1 MIQLIQYKGSITTLM
16 YNQVKSIEKLILSG
30 KKVFT
35 AGDLAVLWEITDTNK
50 LSERIK
56 YYLKNKRLKSIHR
69 GIYVY
74 DNSYTKEDIAQKLF
88 PLSYISLYTTSQIYG
103 LTFQYYSDIYSI
115 ALKSKK
121 YEIDGTIYIYHKVK
135 ESIFYNTI
143 GLINNGRYTI
153 SSKERTICDMLY
165 VFPKISFDNLREINI
180 KKLEEISKIYD
191 NKRLEK
197 SIKNIIFEH

>member
-1 MIQLIQYKGSITTLM
+1 M
-16 YNQVKSIEKLILSG
+16 YNQIKSVEKLILSG

-35 AGDLAVLWEITDTNK
+35 TGDLAVLWEITNRNRLRD
-50 LSERIK
+50 RIK
-56 YYLKNKRLKSIHR
+56 YYLKNKRLQSIHR

-74 DNSYTKEDIAQKLF
+74 DNNYTREDIAQKLF

-143 GLINNGRYTI
+143 GLTNNGRYTI
-153 SSKERTICDMLY
+153 ASKERTICDMLY

-180 KKLEEISKIYD
+180 KKLEEVSKIYD
-191 NKRLEK
+191 NRRLEK
-197 SIKNIIFEH
+197 SINNIILDINKHDRS